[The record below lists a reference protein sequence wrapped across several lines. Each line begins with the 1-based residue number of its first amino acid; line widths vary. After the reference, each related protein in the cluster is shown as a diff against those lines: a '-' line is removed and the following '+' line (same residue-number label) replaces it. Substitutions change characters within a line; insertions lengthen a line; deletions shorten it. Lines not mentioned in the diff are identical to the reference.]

1 MTFLFVGDGPSAAA
15 ALYRP
20 TSTVIEVKPE
30 KISVVREYFSA
41 YAAYCVHTQISSL
54 EGQAS

>member
-20 TSTVIEVKPE
+20 TSTVLEVKPKE
-30 KISVVREYFSA
+30 FSVVREYCPP
-41 YAAYCVHTQISSL
+41 YAGYCIHTQISSL
-54 EGQAS
+54 ERAVP